1 MCLFV
6 FYVLLIIL
14 IVIYLNKKLDD
25 IIEGEIAGG
34 YGLSL
39 SIYRDINI

>member
-1 MCLFV
+1 M

-14 IVIYLNKKLDD
+14 IVIYLNKELDD

-34 YGLSL
+34 YGHGLSVFTEIL
-39 SIYRDINI
+39 IFNF